1 MHPVL
6 FKLGPLE
13 IHAYGLMLAI
23 SFVLGILLA
32 ARRAKNAGIDPNR
45 ITDLGVLVAVSA
57 IVGARLFYVVRHM
70 DEFRGHW
77 TDTFNP
83 FQSTGQVGIGGL
95 TLLGGVI
102 LAIIT
107 SYVYL
112 RAKGLP
118 FLRVADM
125 VAPSLG
131 LGIFLTRIGCFLNGC
146 CYGVPT
152 HLPWGISFPQGCAAH
167 YQYGSV
173 PLHPSQLYSSLGGLA
188 IFLALLALERRRA
201 FDGYLFY
208 VFLIFYGMGRF
219 LVDFVRYYEP
229 SMVLVRFGAVP
240 ISYNQG
246 ISFLMLLV
254 GLAGLIAGLRKIHAP
269 EGRSEPADK

>member
-32 ARRAKNAGIDPNR
+32 ARRAKRLGIDPNR
-45 ITDLGVLVAVSA
+45 IMDLGVLVAVSA
-57 IVGARLFYVVRHM
+57 IVGARLFYVAFHL

-102 LAIIT
+102 LAILT
-107 SYVYL
+107 SYIYL
-112 RAKGLP
+112 RLKNLS
-118 FLRVADM
+118 FLRVADV

-146 CYGVPT
+146 CFGVPC
-152 HLPWGISFPQGCAAH
+152 HLPWAVSFPYGSPAH
-167 YQYGSV
+167 YHYGPV
-173 PLHPSQLYSSLGGLA
+173 PIHPTQLYSSLGGLVM
-188 IFLALLALERRRA
+188 FGALLALDRHRR

-208 VFLIFYGMGRF
+208 FFLVFYGIGRF

-229 SMVLVRFGAVP
+229 SMVLVRLGSVT
-240 ISYNQG
+240 ISMNQG
-246 ISFLMLLV
+246 ISLLMLAAGIIGLV
-254 GLAGLIAGLRKIHAP
+254 LGWRRLRAT
-269 EGRSEPADK
+269 AA

>member
-6 FKLGPLE
+6 FKLGPLA
-13 IHAYGLMLAI
+13 IHAYGLMLAL

-32 ARRAKNAGIDPNR
+32 ARRARKVGIDPNR
-45 ITDLGVLVAVSA
+45 IMDLGVLVAISA
-57 IVGARLFYVVRHM
+57 IVGARLFYVVFHL

-83 FQSTGQVGIGGL
+83 FQSSGQVGIGGL

-102 LAIIT
+102 LALLT

-112 RAKGLP
+112 HTKKLP

-125 VAPSLG
+125 VVPSLG

-146 CYGVPT
+146 CFGQPT
-152 HLPWGISFPQGCAAH
+152 HLPWAVTFPYGCPAH
-167 YQYGSV
+167 YQFGSV
-173 PLHPSQLYSSLGGLA
+173 PLHPTQLYSSLGGLI
-188 IFLALLALERRRA
+188 IFVALLALDRHRR

-208 VFLIFYGMGRF
+208 FFLLFYGIGRF

-229 SMVLVRFGAVP
+229 SMVLVRLGSVAL
-240 ISYNQG
+240 STNQG
-246 ISFLMLLV
+246 ISVLMLL
-254 GLAGLIAGLRKIHAP
+254 GGIAGLVVGWRKSRAATA
-269 EGRSEPADK
+269 S

>member
-6 FKLGPLE
+6 FKLGPLQ
-13 IHAYGLMLAI
+13 IHAYGLMLAT

-32 ARRAKNAGIDPNR
+32 ARRAKKVGIDPNR
-45 ITDLGVLVAVSA
+45 IMDLGVVVAVSA
-57 IVGARLFYVVRHM
+57 IVGARLFYVVRHL

-102 LAIIT
+102 LALVT
-107 SYVYL
+107 SYIYL

-152 HLPWGISFPQGCAAH
+152 KLPWGVSFPEGCAAH
-167 YQYGSV
+167 WQYGSV
-173 PLHPSQLYSSLGGLA
+173 PIHPTQLYSSLGGLI
-188 IFLALLALERRRA
+188 IFLALLALDRRRA

-208 VFLIFYGMGRF
+208 FFLIFYGLGRF

-229 SMVLVRFGAVP
+229 SMVLMRLGSVA
-240 ISYNQG
+240 ISYNQA
-246 ISFLMLLV
+246 ISLLMLLAGAL
-254 GLAGLIAGLRKIHAP
+254 GLFLGARKSRVP
-269 EGRSEPADK
+269 QTS